1 VDRGSSNREQEDLEV
16 RGGIGI
22 ANQSGS
28 NVSSQESTTPSNSYS
43 SSIAEQDHESPQR
56 LLVQPS
62 STHYNHSRQT
72 TSSSTE
78 SRHRRAFLFADP
90 ITTGLHFL
98 FVLLHNQGYPKVCP
112 VSPNLLNAGD
122 SFAGISPLT
131 SCYPFSRT
139 RDLIV
144 LF

>member
-28 NVSSQESTTPSNSYS
+28 DVSSQESMTPSNSYS
-43 SSIAEQDHESPQR
+43 SSIAEQDHESPRR

-90 ITTGLHFL
+90 IATGLHFP

-112 VSPNLLNAGD
+112 DSLKLLNADD
-122 SFAGISPLT
+122 SFAGISSLS
-131 SCYPFSRT
+131 SCSLFSRT
-139 RDLIV
+139 RDLIAM
-144 LF
+144 F